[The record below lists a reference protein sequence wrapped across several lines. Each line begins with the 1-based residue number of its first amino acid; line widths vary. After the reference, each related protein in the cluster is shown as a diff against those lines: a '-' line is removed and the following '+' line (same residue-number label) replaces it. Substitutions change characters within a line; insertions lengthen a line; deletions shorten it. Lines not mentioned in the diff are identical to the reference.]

1 MIIPLIFLFI
11 FYVTTALFALLAY
24 ILWYTLCTNVTL
36 AFIVA
41 CQRQQVISF
50 HIESIDP
57 NFRLHGR
64 YESAS
69 HPIDNTW
76 HTALQSP
83 VQDWDPLP
91 DPDPAPEPA
100 PTPNNN

>member
-1 MIIPLIFLFI
+1 MILYLIFLFT
-11 FYVTTALFALLAY
+11 FYVSTTTFALLAY
-24 ILWYTLCTNVTL
+24 ILWYTLCTNITL
-36 AFIVA
+36 TFALTHRKCEVF
-41 CQRQQVISF
+41 RL

-57 NFRLHGR
+57 DFHLRRG

-83 VQDWDPLP
+83 IQDWNPLP
-91 DPDPAPEPA
+91 DEPA
-100 PTPNNN
+100 PNNN